1 LRADKHWL
9 PRGAIFQLN
18 QPVAVEY

>member
-18 QPVAVEY
+18 QPVAGEY